1 MRVLIIE
8 MQFLRFIE
16 DRRYEVF
23 PARRNFYTGYVEGWA
38 LYTELLGEEMGMYT
52 TPYELFGKLSMEM
65 MRAVRLVVD
74 TGLHTKGWSIE
85 HCITYM
91 MEKTGMHRHEVE
103 VEIYRYAGWPGQ
115 ATSYKIG
122 SIEILRLREKAK
134 QELGSKFNIKDFHS
148 LCLNSGPLPLT
159 LLGELV
165 EAWIAERK

>member
-1 MRVLIIE
+1 
-8 MQFLRFIE
+8 LRFIE

-38 LYTELLGEEMGMYT
+38 LYTELLGEEMGLYK

-74 TGLHTKGWSIE
+74 TGLHTKGWSIDR
-85 HCITYM
+85 CIEYM
-91 MEKTGMHRHEVE
+91 MEKTGMHHHEVE
-103 VEIYRYAGWPGQ
+103 TEIIRYAGWPGQ
-115 ATSYKIG
+115 ACSYKIG

-134 QELGSKFNIKDFHS
+134 AELGSKFNIKDFHS

-159 LLGELV
+159 QLAEMV
-165 EAWIAERK
+165 ESWIAELK